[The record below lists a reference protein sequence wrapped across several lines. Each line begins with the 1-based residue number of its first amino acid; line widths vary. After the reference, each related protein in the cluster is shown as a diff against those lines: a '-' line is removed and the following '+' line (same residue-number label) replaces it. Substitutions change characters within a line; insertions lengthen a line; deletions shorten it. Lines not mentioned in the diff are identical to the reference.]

1 MNTTATNSFI
11 DIIAELVVSASNLLD
26 ETNIAF
32 DNKQIS
38 RSEYE
43 GYVELY
49 NNLYDLICDFNIGE
63 TSQNSFLRNLYDITK
78 LYERLGNTGI
88 YPLFA
93 EIAMLF
99 NTPPTKTNIEP
110 IIAEIYCL

>member
-1 MNTTATNSFI
+1 MNTTAATSFI

-38 RSEYE
+38 SPEYE

-49 NNLYDLICDFNIGE
+49 HNLYDLICDFNIGE
-63 TSQNSFLRNLYDITK
+63 TSPNSFLRNLYDITK
-78 LYERLGNTGI
+78 LYERLGNTI
-88 YPLFA
+88 YTNSMFDLLANTYVDLVEINLFR
-93 EIAMLF
+93 
-99 NTPPTKTNIEP
+99 KDV
-110 IIAEIYCL
+110 